1 MLNRLF
7 AYKSPCAI
15 ERLDLCRRA
24 GFNRKPGCLRYISQL
39 LSAALLVGVGEYAA
53 LTPTSVATRVGA
65 AEGEDLPAQHS
76 EAGSELGLCLR
87 SSDSSM
93 AMKQLK

>member
-24 GFNRKPGCLRYISQL
+24 GFSGKPGCLQFISQL
-39 LSAALLVGVGEYAA
+39 PSSALLMGAGGYAA
-53 LTPTSVATRVGA
+53 LTPASVATRVEA
-65 AEGEDLPAQHS
+65 AEGEDLPAQHP

-93 AMKQLK
+93 AMKRLK